1 MRVKFVEI
9 RPFANK
15 AVISSESKNSGFEN
29 SFKNRLFYLQ
39 RIHDVMAVISR
50 QQYAIRIHAGE
61 TSQENFCQFNFQMV
75 FRGEL

>member
-1 MRVKFVEI
+1 MKDWSSAALRKSEVMRVKFVEI

-15 AVISSESKNSGFEN
+15 AVISSGSKNSGFEN

-50 QQYAIRIHAGE
+50 QQYA
-61 TSQENFCQFNFQMV
+61 N
-75 FRGEL
+75 